1 MQMANGLAWDTASEA
16 LAEPD
21 QETTHGAEQ
30 NRTTLPREVFRAPGG
45 SPIVS
50 IEFLLQAEVAHGTAL
65 RDSVTNPSATAA
77 LEDTTGKP
85 ASGERAL
92 LRAVLQDAILC
103 LRGQVGAGRE
113 RERLMTQAI
122 LWVTSTSRKWPF
134 AFESLCDT
142 LGFDVECLR
151 RRLLRDAAPPN
162 KSAGSKGKIQ
172 VRTNDKVVRALHRLR
187 LRGNGT
193 TRQLAG
199 VLFGEP
205 PLCRGHQRTCIARPH
220 ARKKT

>member
-1 MQMANGLAWDTASEA
+1 MQMANQLAWDTA

-21 QETTHGAEQ
+21 EETTGGAEQ
-30 NRTTLPREVFRAPGG
+30 NSATVPYEVFRAPGG
-45 SPIVS
+45 NLIVS
-50 IEFLLQAEVAHGTAL
+50 VDFALQADAADGTTL

-77 LEDTTGKP
+77 LEDMNGKP

-92 LRAVLQDAILC
+92 LRAVLQDAVLC
-103 LRGQVGAGRE
+103 LRGEVGSGRE
-113 RERLMTQAI
+113 RQQLNTQAI

-151 RRLLRDAAPPN
+151 QRLLRDAAQPDG
-162 KSAGSKGKIQ
+162 SAGSDAETE
-172 VRTNDKVVRALHRLR
+172 VRTNDKVVRSVRTLR

-193 TRQLAG
+193 TRELR
-199 VLFGEP
+199 
-205 PLCRGHQRTCIARPH
+205 CRAPRRRTLARP
-220 ARKKT
+220 RLQNRVRS